1 MIPNIDIDVN
11 KILEVALKYKIQLTF
26 LGMLLLLAITF
37 QLGRSSVEI
46 PGLPD
51 KSDYCSEY
59 DDLYKK
65 CKEQLT
71 KCTDKCDE
79 RIDKAVDAERV
90 ACNLRIINAIQQNN
104 KQKEI
109 TTCRV
114 AKIKARQCKKKGL

>member
-1 MIPNIDIDVN
+1 MIPNIEIDIN
-11 KILEVALKYKIQLTF
+11 KILEIALKYKTQLTF
-26 LGMLLLLAITF
+26 LGMLLLLLVAF
-37 QLGRSSVEI
+37 QLGKSSVEI

-51 KSDYCSEY
+51 KNDYCSEY

-71 KCTDKCDE
+71 KCTDECDK

-90 ACNLRIINAIQQNN
+90 SCNLRIINAIQQND